1 MPMPKP
7 AVNPL
12 DDLYQLIQK
21 GSIQKDVVCRGKTWR
36 FRSLFD
42 EDYTWRD
49 QFTNMSGPVS
59 MTSSQRAPTLAVA
72 TVSIDGVPI
81 EQIDELQK
89 VNENLPQGA
98 KDLIREHPKFLMAF
112 NLMEIISKMPRDY
125 VMELYEKFVTEVER
139 PARSVAI
146 EDIPNS

>member
-21 GSIQKDVVCRGKTWR
+21 GAIQKDVVCRGKTWR

-59 MTSSQRAPTLAVA
+59 MTSSQRAPTIAVA
-72 TVSIDGVPI
+72 TVAIDGIPI
-81 EQIDELQK
+81 EQMEELQK
-89 VNENLPQGA
+89 VAENLPQGA
-98 KDLIREHPKFLMAF
+98 KDLIRESPKFLMAF
-112 NLMEIISKMPRDY
+112 NLYEIIVQLPRDH
-125 VMELYEKFVTEVER
+125 VMELYEKFIEEVER
-139 PARSVAI
+139 PARSI
-146 EDIPNS
+146 TLDNLKNS